1 MSTFVTLL
9 RADDA
14 AAARS
19 RVVWAIAGVGA
30 AWAVLIAVLARG
42 SDAVGRQHALQAD
55 GASLMLLGGLVA
67 ALTLGASAFPGDAH
81 SGYLGMLVGAG
92 ADRRT
97 IAAARVLARLGTLAG
112 MLALWWAILELDS
125 WSLGLGFDEALTTHT
140 LAMLVNNGLA
150 LAAAAL
156 MSSLIGAVASGVFGL
171 MVFVTAQAVVNLKAA
186 LDQGAVAHDPTGI
199 ITPMYVALPRGIVS
213 PMLEA
218 HQREGIRSLAAPK
231 LTVNGYDVIVPSS
244 PWPNVVWTLA
254 WIAVLVALATFG
266 LRRRQL

>member
-1 MSTFVTLL
+1 MTAFLTLL

-14 AAARS
+14 AASRS
-19 RVVWAIAGVGA
+19 RVVWAIAGLGA

-42 SDAVGRQHALQAD
+42 SDAATRQHALQAD

-81 SGYLGMLVGAG
+81 SGYLGMLVSAG
-92 ADRRT
+92 ADRRAV
-97 IAAARVLARLGTLAG
+97 AAARVLARMGTLAG
-112 MLALWWAILELDS
+112 IMALWWGILQLGS

-140 LAMLVNNGLA
+140 LAMLVNNGVA

-156 MSSLIGAVASGVFGL
+156 MSSLIGAGAAAAFGL
-171 MVFVTAQAVVNLKAA
+171 MVFVTAQGLANLKAA
-186 LDQGAVAHDPTGI
+186 LDQHVVENDPTGI
-199 ITPMYVALPRGIVS
+199 ITPLYVVLPRGIVS

-218 HQREGIRSLAAPK
+218 HQREGIRSLAAPEVK
-231 LTVNGYDVIVPSS
+231 INGLDVIVPASQ
-244 PWPNVVWTLA
+244 WPTVVWTLA
-254 WIAVLVALATFG
+254 WIAALVFLTTVG